1 MDQGNACG
9 PSRRQD
15 FLIFQNG
22 RITRALNYPIRK
34 RYGLI
39 ELEGNMLNEN
49 G

>member
-9 PSRRQD
+9 PLRRQD

-22 RITRALNYPIRK
+22 RITRALYPIRK